1 MSLALIFGVGVKTY
15 ITEQQLLA
23 YGLRVAMRGR
33 RKLRFL
39 IFQLQ
44 DYPYDQRL
52 PTRLQ
57 LVKVS
62 LSPKCCSQ
70 RTKLYYWDIY
80 GTIMEAT
87 ESNMSKVI

>member
-1 MSLALIFGVGVKTY
+1 MSVKTY
-15 ITEQQLLA
+15 ITEKQLLA

-52 PTRLQ
+52 PTRPQ
-57 LVKVS
+57 LVKVP
-62 LSPKCCSQ
+62 LSPKCCRQ
-70 RTKLYYWDIY
+70 RTQLYYRDVY
-80 GTIMEAT
+80 ATIVQAT
-87 ESNMSKVI
+87 ESNMSKVM